1 MKRYKIYIL
10 LLCLVFVCGGCT
22 RRVPATTATT
32 EGTTEQVQKEQET
45 FTGVIQAIDQLQ
57 NTMTFVDVRTEQVYT
72 LAYHG
77 GVDVTNKYGD
87 IMAISQLSIG
97 EIVDAAYDVE
107 KEKLMELHVNETA
120 IRYEG
125 VQNIQIDAYNK
136 TVKAAGTSLTYTDQV
151 VVYDGSKS
159 IEITAL
165 TDQDQVNLWEFD
177 GKLCSAVVVLGHGY
191 LRFQNYDTYKGGMIE
206 VGDVIVPVTEDMLLT
221 VQEGEYE
228 LRITKGKHTGTR
240 YVTVTRDVETNVDLK
255 ALQIVP
261 DPTGAAVIAV
271 KPEGC
276 KPTIYIDGIKY
287 EENKEIELVYGR
299 HLIRIYADGYQRY
312 SGYLEIE
319 QAYKKYEY
327 TLQSE
332 NGSSTE
338 STEAGSK
345 EPSESTDSTEA
356 TTQANT
362 GEGGT
367 TTEASTV
374 DDITNH
380 KITILA
386 PVAVKLYVDGK
397 YVGETPCSFTK
408 TAGSHI
414 ITLTCEGCVAATY
427 TITAVDNGKDD
438 SYSFDALESFGNAL
452 DYWQ

>member
-1 MKRYKIYIL
+1 MKRYGICIL
-10 LLCLVFVCGGCT
+10 LLCLIFVCGGCT
-22 RRVPATTATT
+22 KRVPATTATT

-57 NTMTFVDVRTEQVYT
+57 NTMTFIDVRTERVYT
-72 LAYHG
+72 LTYHG

-87 IMAISQLSIG
+87 IIAIAQLTIG
-97 EIVDAAYDVE
+97 EIVDASYDVE
-107 KEKLMELHVNETA
+107 QEKLIGLHVNETA

-151 VVYDGSKS
+151 VVYDGSKPIDIS
-159 IEITAL
+159 AL
-165 TDQDQVNLWEFD
+165 TNQDQLNLWEFD

-191 LRFQNYDTYKGGMIE
+191 LRFQNYDTYEGGMIE

-228 LRITKGKHTGTR
+228 LRITKGTHTGTR

-255 ALQIVP
+255 ALQIIP
-261 DPTGAAVIAV
+261 DPTGAAVISV

-287 EENKEIELVYGR
+287 EENEEIELVYGK
-299 HLIRIYADGYQRY
+299 HMIRIYADGYQRY
-312 SGYLEIE
+312 SGYLQIE
-319 QAYKKYEY
+319 QAYKKYEF
-327 TLQSE
+327 TLKSDD
-332 NGSSTE
+332 GSGTE
-338 STEAGSK
+338 STEAGGQNSS
-345 EPSESTDSTEA
+345 ENTENTEST
-356 TTQANT
+356 TQPGTA
-362 GEGGT
+362 EGGT
-367 TTEASTV
+367 TTEVGTS

-386 PVAVKLYVDGK
+386 PAAVKLYVDGK

-414 ITLTCEGCVAATY
+414 ITLTCEGYVAATY

-438 SYSFDALESFGNAL
+438 SYSFDALESFGSVF